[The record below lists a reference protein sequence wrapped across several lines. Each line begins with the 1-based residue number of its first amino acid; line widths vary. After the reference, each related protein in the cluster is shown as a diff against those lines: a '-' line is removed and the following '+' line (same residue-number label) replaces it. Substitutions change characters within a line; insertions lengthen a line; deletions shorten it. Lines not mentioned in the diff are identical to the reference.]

1 MPPTPSLNFLI
12 LSVTLGAFLLA
23 AVYHGLLYLHRR
35 EEKLLRH
42 YTLYFSV
49 ITVYLLFR
57 AIWWR
62 DQASYF
68 PPWGSF
74 PLDEALQ
81 MATFGVYIHF
91 VCKVMG
97 LKRSQRVVWAFW
109 RLTPWVLGVHVLT
122 QSYIEMVM
130 NGVDEVVPGRLIV
143 RAWLLLFGFAALVEL
158 MQRRRSI
165 YHRYLA
171 AGAATLIF
179 FGIISTV
186 ARYIQPTE
194 DHEALSPLSWLMFGY
209 FADAVAFSAAI
220 GYRIKQESGERI
232 RALETVARQNK
243 RLREK
248 EVEKL
253 QAIYATREEE
263 RMRMAQDLHD
273 DIGATLSGVALF
285 SQLAQDR
292 LEPHMMLGGQSETA
306 QYLAHISR
314 HSKEAVE
321 KMSDIIWAT
330 KSENDSF
337 ERLLSRLR
345 AYAAPLCSAQGIE
358 LRICE
363 IGDQPLPHLTDI
375 RRRKSVYLVLK
386 EAMSNSIKYCGGS
399 QLTVS
404 VTTVDEGR
412 TRITVTDNG
421 RGFRPGEVTGI
432 GGNGLH
438 HMGTRAAEI
447 GAQLSIQSSIGSG
460 TEITLLL

>member
-1 MPPTPSLNFLI
+1 MPTTLPVNFLI

-23 AVYHGLLYLHRR
+23 AIYHGLLFLHRR
-35 EEKLLRH
+35 EEKLLRY
-42 YTLYFSV
+42 YTLYFST
-49 ITVYLLFR
+49 ITVYLFFR
-57 AIWWR
+57 AFWWHEQFVR
-62 DQASYF
+62 H

-74 PLDEALQ
+74 PLDEVLQ
-81 MATFGVYIHF
+81 MATFGIYIHF

-97 LKRSQRVVWAFW
+97 LKRSQRVVWTFW
-109 RLTPWVLGVHVLT
+109 RLTPFVLGVHMLS
-122 QSYIEMVM
+122 QIYIQTIATVEE
-130 NGVDEVVPGRLIV
+130 EVVPGRLLV
-143 RAWLLLFGFAALVEL
+143 RAWLLFFGFAALVEL
-158 MQRRRSI
+158 VQRRRSV

-171 AGAATLIF
+171 AGAASLIF

-186 ARYIQPTE
+186 ARYIQPVDE
-194 DHEALSPLSWLMFGY
+194 ERALSPLSWLMFGY

-220 GYRIKQESGERI
+220 GYRIKQESAERI

-253 QAIYATREEE
+253 QAIYQTREEE
-263 RMRMAQDLHD
+263 RLRMAQDLHD

-292 LEPHMMLGGQSETA
+292 LEPHATLGGQAETA
-306 QYLAHISR
+306 QYLAHISH

-337 ERLLSRLR
+337 ERLLARLR
-345 AYAAPLCSAQGIE
+345 SYAAPLCGAQGIE

-363 IGDQPLPHLTDI
+363 IGDAALPDLSDV
-375 RRRKSVYLVLK
+375 RRRKAVYLILK
-386 EAMSNSIKYCGGS
+386 EAMSNSIKYSGGTH
-399 QLTVS
+399 LTIS
-404 VTTVDEGR
+404 VTAVDEGS
-412 TRITVTDNG
+412 TRITVSDDG
-421 RGFRPGEVTGI
+421 RGFKPGEVSGL

-447 GAQLSIQSSIGSG
+447 GAQLSIQSAVSSG
-460 TEITLLL
+460 TEVTLLL